1 MTTRA
6 TAEQCRQIWEA
17 MKAADF
23 TPQWASHLTFDEA
36 SIVLDKFTQLAKGGT
51 EHDNDV
57 HGGRADASRAATSH
71 NQR

>member
-1 MTTRA
+1 
-6 TAEQCRQIWEA
+6 

-57 HGGRADASRAATSH
+57 HGGGADASRAATSH

>member
-36 SIVLDKFTQLAKGGT
+36 SIVLHKFTQLAKGGT

-57 HGGRADASRAATSH
+57 HGGGADASRAATRSDK
-71 NQR
+71 